1 MRTFVSEQSR
11 NLQDTTT
18 IPKRKKERKK
28 SEKQNKLEQENMY
41 FKELENPGGI
51 RLRPKN
57 SGEGS
62 PSERN
67 TGDFL
72 LFEEVFAVCG

>member
-1 MRTFVSEQSR
+1 MFLSKAEIFKTPQRFQ
-11 NLQDTTT
+11 
-18 IPKRKKERKK
+18 KKKKKERKK

-72 LFEEVFAVCG
+72 PFEEVFTVRG

>member
-1 MRTFVSEQSR
+1 MRNFVSEQSR

-18 IPKRKKERKK
+18 IPKKKKKEK

-72 LFEEVFAVCG
+72 PFEEVFAVCG

>member
-1 MRTFVSEQSR
+1 
-11 NLQDTTT
+11 
-18 IPKRKKERKK
+18 
-28 SEKQNKLEQENMY
+28 MY

-72 LFEEVFAVCG
+72 PFEEVFAVRG

>member
-1 MRTFVSEQSR
+1 MFLSKAEIFKTPQRFQ
-11 NLQDTTT
+11 
-18 IPKRKKERKK
+18 KKKKEK

-72 LFEEVFAVCG
+72 PFEEVFAVCG